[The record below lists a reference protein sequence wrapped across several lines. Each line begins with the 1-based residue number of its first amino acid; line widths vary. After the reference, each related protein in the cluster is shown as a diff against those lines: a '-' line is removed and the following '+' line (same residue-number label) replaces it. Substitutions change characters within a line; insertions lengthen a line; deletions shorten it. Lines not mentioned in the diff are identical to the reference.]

1 MSRSPVEENNN
12 DGHDA
17 DVIDVVGMVH
27 DAHDGE
33 LSLLQHTNAQQDDGR
48 RRGLNGREFP

>member
-1 MSRSPVEENNN
+1 MSRSPVEVNND

-17 DVIDVVGMVH
+17 DVIVAVGMVH

-33 LSLLQHTNAQQDDGR
+33 LSLLQHINA
-48 RRGLNGREFP
+48 

>member
-12 DGHDA
+12 DGHNA
-17 DVIDVVGMVH
+17 DVIDVAGMVH

-33 LSLLQHTNAQQDDGR
+33 FS
-48 RRGLNGREFP
+48 